1 MKRSIEIECPK
12 GYKPVYNPK
21 TGKVD
26 IVPED
31 ITDIIGSYE
40 DAAEYLGYH
49 NHKTSADDLFEMEL
63 ILDALNQKHKF
74 QLFEGNVWYPS
85 VMIFNMKKYIP
96 INTNVIGHF
105 FYRGDRYAL
114 IGGYAASNE
123 IHGLSYFYDSVNT
136 SFIQSF
142 IGLFACKSEKIA
154 KYVSSKFGKK
164 IFNICFARY
173 LDEDDDFRWID

>member
-74 QLFEGNVWYPS
+74 QLFDGQVWYPS
-85 VMIFNMKKYIP
+85 VVFFD
-96 INTNVIGHF
+96 INYVPKDANVIGHF
-105 FYRGDRYAL
+105 FYHGNRYAL
-114 IGGYAASNE
+114 VGGYAASN
-123 IHGLSYFYDSVNT
+123 GLYGISYLHKSIGA
-136 SFIQSF
+136 SIMQPF
-142 IGLFACKSEKIA
+142 IGFFACKSEKIA
-154 KYVSSKFGKK
+154 KYVSLKFGKK
-164 IFNICFARY
+164 IFDICFARY
-173 LDEDDDFRWID
+173 LDEDDDFEWLD